1 MENNSQNTRALKE
14 TGPENLSIPK
24 LTAVAVFLY
33 DMLIFLPVITGHI
46 KRLHYQNFEPIYFH

>member
-24 LTAVAVFLY
+24 LIAVAVFLMTCSFVY
-33 DMLIFLPVITGHI
+33 QWSPAILKDY
-46 KRLHYQNFEPIYFH
+46 HYQNFEPI